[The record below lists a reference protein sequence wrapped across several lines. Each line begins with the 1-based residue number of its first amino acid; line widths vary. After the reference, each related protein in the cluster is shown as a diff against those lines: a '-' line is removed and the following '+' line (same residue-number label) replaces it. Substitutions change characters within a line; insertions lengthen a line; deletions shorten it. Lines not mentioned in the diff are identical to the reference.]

1 MNDNHETREEY
12 RKKMEQ
18 RIHDKVA
25 QDQKQNHESKMS
37 KFKLPKFKLPKFKSS
52 NNNKPRRT
60 SSNINPNTPEVHHY
74 RTPRWVKNIIWALVI
89 LVLLGGGYEY
99 HKINSAAN
107 NIFGSGDGKISKK
120 LQKGE
125 PVSVLTM
132 GTDVGALDRGNTG
145 GNTDSLELFT
155 INPKTKRITM
165 TSIPRDT
172 LVRVPT
178 KEGPTYVKINAAY
191 SIGGPK
197 KTVKAVSEL
206 LDVPIDYYAVINMG
220 VLKKVVNTVGGVTV
234 DNPFAF
240 TYEGHHFKK
249 GKQHLN
255 GELALKYSRMR
266 YSDPNNDY
274 GRQKRQQQIIESV
287 IQKFK
292 KSGSIGTANNILDAV
307 KDGVKTN
314 IPVDDIATLYGNYH
328 AAMDNVTTYHF
339 QGQDA
344 TIEGVSFQ
352 IASPKE
358 INRISKL
365 IRKQLGLKPKKVVN
379 HETRMY
385 KSQPSYNGVT
395 NTDFILPG
403 GASYNDPGSGN
414 GSDYV
419 IGGKTSIKSSSQKQS
434 SIYSNSARTYGEIR
448 SSQVTTQVPQTER
461 RTQSTV
467 RSEYQTTRTPTTG
480 RVSENTTARTVQEP
494 TTTRE

>member
-37 KFKLPKFKLPKFKSS
+37 KFKSS

-60 SSNINPNTPEVHHY
+60 SSNMNPNTPEVHHY

-344 TIEGVSFQ
+344 TIDGVSFQ

-385 KSQPSYNGVT
+385 KSQPFYNGVT
-395 NTDFILPG
+395 NTDFVLPG

-419 IGGKTSIKSSSQKQS
+419 IGGKKHTST
-434 SIYSNSARTYGEIR
+434 YSNSARTYGEIR
-448 SSQVTTQVPQTER
+448 SSQVTAQVPQTER
-461 RTQSTV
+461 RTQSTI
-467 RSEYQTTRTPTTG
+467 RNEYQTTRTPAATTG
-480 RVSENTTARTVQEP
+480 HVSENTTTHTVQRSV
-494 TTTRE
+494 TTHE

>member
-1 MNDNHETREEY
+1 MKDNHETREEY
-12 RKKMEQ
+12 RRKMEQ

-25 QDQKQNHESKMS
+25 KDKKQNHESKLANL
-37 KFKLPKFKLPKFKSS
+37 KWPKFKLQS
-52 NNNKPRRT
+52 NKPNKV
-60 SSNINPNTPEVHHY
+60 SPVPNEKIPEVHHY

-89 LVLLGGGYEY
+89 IVLIGGGYEY
-99 HKINSAAN
+99 HKLNSAAN
-107 NIFGSGDGKISKK
+107 NIFGNGNGKISKK

-125 PVSVLTM
+125 PVSVLAM
-132 GTDVGALDRGNTG
+132 GTDVGALNRGNSG

-155 INPKTKRITM
+155 INPKTKKITM

-178 KEGPTYVKINAAY
+178 SDGPTYVKINAAY

-274 GRQKRQQQIIESV
+274 GRQRRQQQIIENV

-292 KSGSIGTANNILDAV
+292 KTGSIGAANNILDAV

-328 AAMDNVTTYHF
+328 AAMNSVTTYHF

-344 TIEGVSFQ
+344 TIDGVSFQ

-365 IRKQLGLKPKKVVN
+365 IRKQLGLKPKKVTN

-385 KSQPSYNGVT
+385 KSQPLYNGVT
-395 NTDFILPG
+395 NTDFVLPG

-419 IGGKTSIKSSSQKQS
+419 IGGKTSTRVSSQRQS
-434 SIYSNSARTYGEIR
+434 SNYSNSARTYGEIR
-448 SSQVTTQVPQTER
+448 GSQVTTQVPQTER
-461 RTQSTV
+461 RTQSAI

-480 RVSENTTARTVQEP
+480 RISENTTARTVQRSVSAHE
-494 TTTRE
+494 

>member
-1 MNDNHETREEY
+1 MNNDNHHESREEY
-12 RKKMEQ
+12 RKQLEK
-18 RIHDKVA
+18 RIHDNVQRDKGTNNGREKK
-25 QDQKQNHESKMS
+25 QKIKWSIPLFLKSAPKQKRDGNSN
-37 KFKLPKFKLPKFKSS
+37 FKNQPPK
-52 NNNKPRRT
+52 
-60 SSNINPNTPEVHHY
+60 VHHY

-89 LVLLGGGYEY
+89 IVLIGGGYEY
-99 HKINSAAN
+99 HKIHSAAQD
-107 NIFGSGDGKISKK
+107 IFSNGNGKISRK

-125 PVSVLTM
+125 PVSVLAM
-132 GTDVGALDRGNTG
+132 GTDVGALNRGNSG

-155 INPKTKRITM
+155 INPKTKKITM

-172 LVRVPT
+172 LVRVNT

-197 KTVKAVSEL
+197 QTVKQVSEL

-220 VLKKVVNTVGGVTV
+220 VLEKVVNTVGGVEV

-249 GKQHLN
+249 GRQHLN
-255 GELALKYSRMR
+255 GSNALKYSRMR
-266 YSDPNNDY
+266 YDDPNNDY
-274 GRQKRQQQIIESV
+274 GRQKRQQQILESV

-292 KSGSIGTANNILDAV
+292 TSGSINTANKILDAV

-314 IPVDDIATLYGNYH
+314 IPTDDIATLYGNYH

-339 QGQDA
+339 KGQDA
-344 TIEGVSFQ
+344 TIDGVSFQ

-365 IRKQLGLKPKKVVN
+365 VRKQLGLKTKKVVN
-379 HETRMY
+379 HETKMY
-385 KSQPSYNGVT
+385 KSQPTYDGVT

-419 IGGKTSIKSSSQKQS
+419 TGSSSS
-434 SIYSNSARTYGEIR
+434 SKSKSRSFGRSSSSYATNYDYSNEETPNRSTQTTTPRYSSTTTYY
-448 SSQVTTQVPQTER
+448 
-461 RTQSTV
+461 
-467 RSEYQTTRTPTTG
+467 RSEQRSTTSVP
-480 RVSENTTARTVQEP
+480 S
-494 TTTRE
+494 TTTVGECKTAGTVN